1 MTVRDVYETLLTM
14 IGCGC
19 TTEKENETLL
29 RNLECLID
37 DGFGSHDCAIID
49 GDYDFVTFV
58 YAATH

>member
-1 MTVRDVYETLLTM
+1 MTVCDVYETLLTM

-19 TTEKENETLL
+19 TTEEENKTLL
-29 RNLECLID
+29 RNLEYLIE